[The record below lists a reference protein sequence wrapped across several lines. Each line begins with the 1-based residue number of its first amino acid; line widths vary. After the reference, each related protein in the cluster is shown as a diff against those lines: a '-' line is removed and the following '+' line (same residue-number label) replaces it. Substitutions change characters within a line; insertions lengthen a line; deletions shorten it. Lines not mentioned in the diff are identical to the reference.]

1 MAATAALLIADQR
14 ISVTIDLHTTCVSAA
29 PLGST
34 IEIESVVE
42 ATGKSILFSSCK
54 IFTVGDDGER
64 RLVTI
69 GLHTKKVV
77 GGSLPPSKL

>member
-1 MAATAALLIADQR
+1 MAATAVLLIADQR
-14 ISVTIDLHTTCVSAA
+14 ISVTIDLHVTCVSAA

-34 IEIESVVE
+34 LEIESVVE
-42 ATGKSILFSSCK
+42 GTGKSILFTSCK
-54 IFTVGDDGER
+54 IFTLGDNGER
-64 RLVTI
+64 KLVTM